1 MDNIQLLISRYIDG
15 ELTDEEIA
23 QLAAALQ
30 VDAASIDQLVFTSF
44 IHAQLS
50 NWMDQHGEQ
59 DPKTAAAFDRNERLN
74 TRNGSAAQSPADDLK
89 QVSSRTTPSHIGRA
103 RQRLFSFGALAAAL
117 MLAASIS
124 VVAYVIASRP
134 VIVGQ
139 VTDATG
145 CKWGASTGGKGVG
158 TLLESGTDLELI
170 EGSAVITFASGA
182 KVFLEGPTSLHLNSA
197 MEVRLDRGRIAAKVP
212 RQAVGFAVASSLARF
227 VDLGTAFTLTLRAE
241 KSFELNV
248 FEGLVELQLDER
260 FGQAVHQPVR
270 VAQIHAVSFDVKRG
284 DVATLHFEDGKSMPF

>member
-23 QLAAALQ
+23 ELAAALQ
-30 VDAASIDQLVFTSF
+30 TDAASIDQLVFTSF

-59 DPKTAAAFDRNERLN
+59 DPKSGTAFDRNERLN
-74 TRNGSAAQSPADDLK
+74 AMNGQPAQSPADDLK
-89 QVSSRTTPSHIGRA
+89 QVSAQTTSPSIGRA
-103 RQRLFSFGALAAAL
+103 RQRFFSTGALAAAL
-117 MLAASIS
+117 LITASIS

-139 VTDATG
+139 VTDAIG
-145 CKWGASTGGKGVG
+145 CKWAASTGGKGVG
-158 TLLESGTDLELI
+158 ALLESGTDLELI

-182 KVFLEGPTSLHLNSA
+182 KLFLEGATSLHLNSA
-197 MEVRLDRGRIAAKVP
+197 MDVRLDRGRIAAKVP
-212 RQAVGFAVASSLARF
+212 RQAVGFAVTSSLARF
-227 VDLGTAFTLTLRAE
+227 VDLGTAFSLSLRAE
-241 KSFELNV
+241 KSFELYV

-270 VAQIHAVSFDVKRG
+270 VAQIHAVSFDVKSG
-284 DVATLHFEDGKSMPF
+284 DVDTLHFEEGKKMPF

>member
-1 MDNIQLLISRYIDG
+1 MDNTQLLISRYIDG

-30 VDAASIDQLVFTSF
+30 TDVASVDQLVFTSF

-59 DPKTAAAFDRNERLN
+59 DPETATALDQNERLN
-74 TRNGSAAQSPADDLK
+74 KRNGSPAPSSADDFK
-89 QVSSRTTPSHIGRA
+89 QVSSQATPRYIGRA

-117 MLAASIS
+117 MIAASIS
-124 VVAYVIASRP
+124 VVAYVVASRP

-145 CKWGASTGGKGVG
+145 CKWGASMGGKGVG

-170 EGSAVITFASGA
+170 EGSVVITFASGA
-182 KVFLEGPTSLHLNSA
+182 KVLLEGPTSLHLNSA
-197 MEVRLDRGRIAAKVP
+197 MEVRLGRGRIAAKVP
-212 RQAVGFAVASSLARF
+212 RQAVGFAVTSSLARF
-227 VDLGTAFTLTLRAE
+227 VDLGTAFSLSLRAE
-241 KSFELNV
+241 KSFELYV

-270 VAQIHAVSFDVKRG
+270 VAQIHAVSFDVKSG
-284 DVATLHFEDGKSMPF
+284 DVATLHFEDGKKMPF